1 MPLRTGSRL
10 ASVDRI
16 HVAMPLYGHSTKC
29 DQARPRLPDMAERA
43 TKLLDDSAIVVSAA
57 ELAEIIGTDLETINN
72 WLRRGIIT
80 RARIGGRHLRSR
92 LFSADEVYKAAL
104 TNELVKLG
112 LAPSSASEAV
122 NELWERWD
130 RRELEGQKI
139 YAVLMPSDR
148 GWTALLCWQ
157 KTSGGP
163 LYKLAKSSRSQP
175 NDEFQLPER
184 AFAVIPISNVL
195 AQLAKTLARLVG

>member
-1 MPLRTGSRL
+1 M
-10 ASVDRI
+10 AA
-16 HVAMPLYGHSTKC
+16 AMV
-29 DQARPRLPDMAERA
+29 ERA

-80 RARIGGRHLRSR
+80 RARIGGRRIRSR
-92 LFSADEVYKAAL
+92 LFSVEEIYKAAL
-104 TNELVKLG
+104 TNELVHLG
-112 LAPSSASEAV
+112 LAPSSASGAIS
-122 NELWERWD
+122 ELWGRWD
-130 RRELEGQKI
+130 KREVEGRRI
-139 YAVLMPSDR
+139 YAVLLPSNE

-175 NDEFQLPER
+175 NDDFQLPER
-184 AFAVIPISNVL
+184 AFVMIPISSVSAHL
-195 AQLAKTLARLVG
+195 QKTLRGLAG